1 MALEISI
8 WENSPI
14 AGTEPKPLAS
24 TVIPLRSAILHHIDW
39 WPLLAP
45 NSNFT
50 KATSMEYICNIKN
63 VLKKLKQNFLIS

>member
-14 AGTEPKPLAS
+14 SGTEPKALSS

-45 NSNFT
+45 NANFI
-50 KATSMEYICNIKN
+50 KATSMEYICKECVEYCITE
-63 VLKKLKQNFLIS
+63 